1 MSETGD
7 AAAADPTDI
16 DPAGASP
23 DDTGLDDLPD
33 GSGCAE
39 IWDYLSDRRR
49 ED

>member
-1 MSETGD
+1 MTEAED
-7 AAAADPTDI
+7 ATAVADTDV
-16 DPAGASP
+16 DEAQTA
-23 DDTGLDDLPD
+23 LNELPD